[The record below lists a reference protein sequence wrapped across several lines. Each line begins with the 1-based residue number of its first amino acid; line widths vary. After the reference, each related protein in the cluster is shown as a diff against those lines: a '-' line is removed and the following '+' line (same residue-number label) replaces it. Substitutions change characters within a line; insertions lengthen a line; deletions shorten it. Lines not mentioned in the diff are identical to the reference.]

1 MLLSSI
7 CAYATKLQIAFRDA
21 GGATPCPLFRCGGRG
36 AEFYAGGKEVRVWVK
51 GDSPMLDATLTQ
63 IHRMVLSR
71 GFAEQSL
78 QPLIWDNQFS

>member
-1 MLLSSI
+1 MSVISLWWQRSGIL
-7 CAYATKLQIAFRDA
+7 R
-21 GGATPCPLFRCGGRG
+21 
-36 AEFYAGGKEVRVWVK
+36 GGKEVRVWVK